1 MRLVRHAWSYSKIL
15 FAAILFTCLSMIC
28 VASILDLR
36 AQLNVDMSAQPLR
49 KFSSYQEL
57 KEFLNRSRYKTVW
70 DFMNLKVPFSTD
82 FPVLMSLKKAANEA
96 SASYSRTNIQVEGVD
111 EADIVKCDGKYIY
124 VASSGRILI
133 IRAYPPEDL
142 AVLAE
147 MKTNGTAAEIFI
159 NGDRLVVVES
169 TFGKPIIPFRHPAPH
184 RGRETIIKIFDIS
197 DRSRPILI
205 RKISTDGWYFES
217 RMIGAYVYLLTIKPA
232 CIVKGEVQLPLII
245 DGINIE
251 EIPASQIY
259 YVNSSDWR
267 YGFITLLAVNI
278 QDVSERLTHK
288 TFLLGYSR
296 AIYMS
301 KKNLYL
307 AISRIDDKKG
317 ILTEIYR
324 IRVDGC
330 RIKCEA
336 NGCVPGRI
344 LNQFSMDEYRG
355 YFRIATTTMH
365 LSRVSRIRMAS
376 NIYVLDMNLK
386 IVGRI
391 ENIAPNERMHSARFL
406 GTRCY
411 LVTFKK
417 VDPLFVVSLED
428 PKRPK
433 ILGKLKIPGYSDYLH
448 PYGRNYLIGV
458 GKETVEAEDG
468 DFAWY
473 QGVKI
478 SLFDVSDVKS
488 PKEISKYVIGDRGT
502 DSPVLRDH
510 KAFLFDEERNLLV
523 IPILLAEI
531 DEDKYSGRVPPNA
544 YGDYVWQGIY
554 VFTVNETG
562 IFLRGRVT
570 HIKDPGV
577 FAKSGF
583 YFHSKYAIKRAIY
596 IGDFLYSISDGMI
609 KVNDLRDLKEVAEVN
624 LL

>member
-1 MRLVRHAWSYSKIL
+1 MRLARHIWPSPKIL
-15 FAAILFTCLSMIC
+15 LATLLFTCLSLIC
-28 VASILDLR
+28 IASILDLK
-36 AQLNVDMSAQPLR
+36 AELNVDMSAQPLR

-70 DFMNLKVPFSTD
+70 GFVDFKVPFSTA
-82 FPVLMSLKKAANEA
+82 FPALMSLKKTMNEA

-111 EADIVKCDGKYIY
+111 EADVVKCDGKYIY
-124 VASSGRILI
+124 IASSGRILI

-147 MKTNGTAAEIFI
+147 MKSNGTAAEIFI
-159 NGDRLVVVES
+159 NGDRLVVIES
-169 TFGKPIIPFRHPAPH
+169 TFGKPIIQLHH
-184 RGRETIIKIFDIS
+184 RGRETIIKIFDVS
-197 DRSRPILI
+197 DRNRPILI
-205 RKISTDGWYFES
+205 RKISTDGWYFGS
-217 RMIGAYVYLLTIKPA
+217 RMIGSYVYLLSIKPA

-245 DGINIE
+245 DGKNIE

-307 AISRIDDKKG
+307 AISKIDNKRG
-317 ILTEIYR
+317 MVTEIYR

-330 RIKCEA
+330 RIRCEA
-336 NGCVPGRI
+336 SGCVPGRI
-344 LNQFSMDEYRG
+344 LNQFSMDEYKG
-355 YFRIATTTMH
+355 YFRIATTMMH
-365 LSRVSRIRMAS
+365 LSRAGRIRMAS

-386 IVGRI
+386 VVGRI
-391 ENIAPNERMHSARFL
+391 ENIAPDERMHSARFL

-448 PYGRNYLIGV
+448 PYGRNYLIGI
-458 GKETVEAEDG
+458 GKETVEAEEG

-478 SLFDVSDVKS
+478 SLFDVSDVKY
-488 PKEISKYVIGDRGT
+488 PREISKYVIGDRGT
-502 DSPVLRDH
+502 DSPILRDH
-510 KAFLFDEERNLLV
+510 KAFLFDEERNMLV

-554 VFTVNETG
+554 VFAVNETG
-562 IFLRGRVT
+562 IFLRGRIT
-570 HIKDPGV
+570 HIKDPEV

-583 YFHSKYAIKRAIY
+583 YFHSKYAIKRALY

-609 KVNDLRDLKEVAEVN
+609 KVNDLRDLRDVAEVN
-624 LL
+624 LP